1 MVVLWLPTGN
11 TGGTQHAGRGAG
23 GAKLLPP
30 VQNLQLSR
38 LCPVPFHPIL
48 SVLALMESSFQHDC
62 LYSHHC
68 SMQGFFLH
76 FPFLQR
82 AENSLGGK
90 GTTDPWVGSR
100 VDFGTVRSVR
110 NLDRMSPNP
119 SRPLVATLI
128 LWLNV
133 FVFETVNSLTYVNLF
148 FKYSGLAMQRGP
160 DRPETHLTSL
170 KCVWSSLQ

>member
-11 TGGTQHAGRGAG
+11 TGGTQHTGRGAG

-68 SMQGFFLH
+68 SMQGFSCIFL
-76 FPFLQR
+76 
-82 AENSLGGK
+82 SSK
-90 GTTDPWVGSR
+90 GLRIPWVAKALLTPG
-100 VDFGTVRSVR
+100 
-110 NLDRMSPNP
+110 LEAEWI
-119 SRPLVATLI
+119 LV
-128 LWLNV
+128 
-133 FVFETVNSLTYVNLF
+133 
-148 FKYSGLAMQRGP
+148 Q
-160 DRPETHLTSL
+160 
-170 KCVWSSLQ
+170 